1 MKKIGIL
8 FLVLSLSSG
17 YAQDQTEKQ
26 KQTKDSRNRPHLG
39 VKFGT
44 NLSNVYDEQGTFSP
58 ESKYGF
64 VAGGFLNVPVGKYIG
79 IHPEV
84 LYSQKGFKASGT
96 YLGTDY
102 NLIRTTS
109 YIDVPL
115 TLALKPLRQIT
126 FMAGPNY
133 SYLIQQTDIFEKG
146 VNSSVRA
153 EDFKNDDIRTNILGA
168 IIGADINI
176 WNLVLSARYGF
187 DVMSNYKNTD
197 SQTPRYKNVWIQGT
211 IGFRIF

>member
-1 MKKIGIL
+1 MKRIC
-8 FLVLSLSSG
+8 VLISLLASVAG
-17 YAQDQTEKQ
+17 YSQEQTEKHQ
-26 KQTKDSRNRPHLG
+26 ETRDSRNRPHLG
-39 VKFGT
+39 VKFGS
-44 NLSNVYDEQGTFSP
+44 NLSNVYDEQGSFSP

-64 VAGGFLNVPVGKYIG
+64 VAGGFLNIPVGKYVG

-102 NLIRTTS
+102 NLVRTTS
-109 YIDVPL
+109 YVDVPVM
-115 TLALKPLRQIT
+115 LALKPLRQLT
-126 FMAGPNY
+126 FVAGPNY
-133 SYLIQQTDIFEKG
+133 SYLIQQTDIFQKG
-146 VNSSVRA
+146 FNSSVKA

-168 IIGADINI
+168 VIGADINI

-187 DVMSNYKNTD
+187 DVMSNYKNTN

-211 IGFRIF
+211 VGFRIF